1 MLFPSARAHQ
11 LETQNG
17 SVDPSLDAQEEPV
30 WRFFAAL
37 VLHAEG
43 DQPQYLVQVLR
54 EKIIEN
60 YTAATKGWELD
71 DAQRKKKIAN
81 IDLFLNRLG
90 LDSSQITL

>member
-1 MLFPSARAHQ
+1 M
-11 LETQNG
+11 
-17 SVDPSLDAQEEPV
+17 
-30 WRFFAAL
+30 
-37 VLHAEG
+37 
-43 DQPQYLVQVLR
+43 VQVLR